1 MALVLDNGRIQLEG
15 RLDMRR
21 CAELAP
27 ELAEACARASLVLD
41 LAGVTTVDSAALALC
56 LHGQRQA
63 KAGGHR
69 FSIANPPASLLSLAH
84 LYGAEALL
92 ALENSR

>member
-1 MALVLDNGRIQLEG
+1 MALAQDNGHIKLEG
-15 RLDMRR
+15 RLDMAR

-27 ELAEACARASLVLD
+27 QITEAGTRGSLVLD
-41 LAGVTTVDSAALALC
+41 LAGVSTVDSAALALC

-63 KAGGHR
+63 RANGHR

-84 LYGAEALL
+84 LYGADDLL
-92 ALENSR
+92 PVESTR